1 MFENMKIGVRL
12 AIGFAVTVVL
22 LVMVAMMGAS
32 RVSSLNNEIHNVV
45 SEEFPKVTAA
55 GNIAESIAVI
65 ARHLRNAYLYTGSER
80 QKALDSLSDER
91 RAITDNI
98 ATLEKLIQSDKG
110 KELLANVKTARQ
122 AYVSSQDR
130 AIELIRTDA
139 KKEDFVALLQG
150 ELRTTQT
157 NYNAAVTALNKQ
169 QETLM
174 MQQGK
179 KAEDEAA
186 AATQLL
192 VTLAA
197 VGVLLSVLMGWLIT
211 RSITGPTRLLMEGA
225 DKMAVG
231 NFEFKLD
238 ITSNDEIGALAKSVG
253 AMQNAVQA
261 MMADAAMLSKAAVE
275 GKLAT
280 RADASKHKGD
290 FQKIVSGVNS
300 TLDAVIGPLNVAAKY
315 VDDISRGAIPAKI
328 TDTYNGDFNTLKN
341 NLNTCIDAVNALVAD
356 AGILA
361 RAAVEGKLAT
371 RADASKHK
379 GDFQKVVS
387 GVNDTLDAVIGP
399 LNVAAKY
406 VDDISRG
413 AIPVKITDTYNGD
426 FNTLKNN
433 LNTCIDA
440 VNALVADAVMLAK
453 AAVDGKLATRADAS
467 KHKGDFQKIVSGV
480 NSTLDAVIGPLNV
493 AAKYVDDISRGAIPA
508 KITDTYN
515 GDFNTLKNNLN
526 TCIDAVNALVTDAGI
541 LARAAVEGK
550 LATRA
555 DASKHKGDFQKVVS
569 GVNDTLDA
577 VIGPLNVAAKYVDD
591 ISRGAIPAKITDT
604 YNGDF
609 NTLKNNLNTCID
621 AVNALVADAV
631 MLAKAAVDGKLA
643 TRAEASRHQGDFQKI
658 VAGVNHTLDAV
669 IGPLNV
675 AADYVAKISIGDIPP
690 VITDNYNGDF
700 NTIKNNLNT
709 CIQAT
714 NQQAAAAKGIS
725 VGDLTAVVKVRSEND
740 VMAKSLIDVIKAV
753 NALVADANLLSRAA
767 VDGELTVRADATRHQ
782 GDFRKVVEGL
792 NAVMVGMNLPVQEL
806 REVLGALE
814 GGDLTLSMKRS
825 YAGTWD
831 ELKSAVNNML
841 QKLTSVVTEVNSGAQ
856 ALSSASEQVSAT
868 AQSLSQAASEQAAG
882 VEETSASIEQ
892 MTSSIAQNTEN
903 AKITDGM
910 ASKAAKDAADGG
922 QAVEATVTAMKQIA
936 QKIGIIDDIAAQTNL
951 LALNAAIEAARAG
964 EHGKGFAVVAA
975 EVRKLAERSQV
986 AAQEIGEVASSSV
999 GLAEKAGK
1007 LLNEIVPNIRKTSDL
1022 VQEITAAS
1030 TEQSS
1035 GVGQINAAVG
1045 QLNKTTQQNAS
1056 SSEQLAA
1063 TSEEMSGQAEQ
1074 LQKTMSFFKL
1084 DGTAPGRPAQHQ
1096 VHKSTA
1102 SGKGHKHASVSQSA
1116 LPSPS
1121 YAHSAADDLDED
1133 KFTKF

>member
-275 GKLAT
+275 
-280 RADASKHKGD
+280 
-290 FQKIVSGVNS
+290 
-300 TLDAVIGPLNVAAKY
+300 
-315 VDDISRGAIPAKI
+315 
-328 TDTYNGDFNTLKN
+328 
-341 NLNTCIDAVNALVAD
+341 
-356 AGILA
+356 
-361 RAAVEGKLAT
+361 
-371 RADASKHK
+371 
-379 GDFQKVVS
+379 
-387 GVNDTLDAVIGP
+387 
-399 LNVAAKY
+399 
-406 VDDISRG
+406 
-413 AIPVKITDTYNGD
+413 
-426 FNTLKNN
+426 
-433 LNTCIDA
+433 
-440 VNALVADAVMLAK
+440 
-453 AAVDGKLATRADAS
+453 GKLATRADAS